1 VIVFYILV
9 IKNHLVYN
17 LVNLTKLGGLKL
29 EREIITDEA
38 KKKKPFLFKLGIGL
52 LILYP
57 ILWGAAAIVPFTPF
71 PTHIKATF
79 MTLFIVLGE
88 ILCLLGIALV
98 GKEVVTKYKSKLNPK
113 NWRRRGDQQ
122 NDE

>member
-1 VIVFYILV
+1 M
-9 IKNHLVYN
+9 VYN

-29 EREIITDEA
+29 EKEIISKEG
-38 KKKKPFLFKLGIGL
+38 KQKKPFLFKLGIGL

-57 ILWGAAAIVPFTPF
+57 IFWGSAAIVPFTPF
-71 PTHIKATF
+71 PIHIKATVIT
-79 MTLFIVLGE
+79 TLIVVGE
-88 ILCLLGIALV
+88 ILCLIGIAIV

-113 NWRRRGDQQ
+113 NWIRRGDKQ